1 MTILRTVLIAAL
13 LNLPLHAQAKDPS
26 ASDAS
31 AAIVAGGSLAVYGT
45 INNPTMYDVFVMS
58 ASSDQAGK
66 AELRERDKTLPNITV
81 PAYGSVELK
90 PDGMFVL
97 FSNLKGELKAGD
109 TVKLTLATDG
119 GVAIAIAAVVK

>member
-13 LNLPLHAQAKDPS
+13 LNLPLDAQGKDPS

-31 AAIVAGGSLAVYGT
+31 AAIVAGGLAVYAT
-45 INNPTMYDVFVMS
+45 VTNPTMYDVFVMS
-58 ASSDQAGK
+58 AASDQAGK
-66 AELRERDKTLPNITV
+66 AELRDRDKTVPNMTV
-81 PAYGSVELK
+81 PSYGSLELA
-90 PDGMFVL
+90 PGGMFVL
-97 FSNLKGELKAGD
+97 LSNLKGELKAGD